1 MRKYLGFTLIEVLI
15 ALTLFAILA
24 AITSSS
30 MYYAFNA
37 RSRVSAQ
44 ADRLNALQ
52 LTIALIKQD
61 IEEIA
66 ARPIRG
72 TEVHLLPS
80 FLGLSN
86 YIELTRAG
94 LPNPNGAEKRSTLK
108 RIALLCL
115 DNQLIRRSWSTL
127 DAPNRDIFEDKVLLG
142 NLDDCH
148 FAFLDTSLQ
157 LLNEWRINSMPTPPT
172 TNSPT
177 TNAPTTIKMLPKAV
191 QLTLALPNW
200 GKGTFL
206 FIVPEALY
214 ENI

>member
-1 MRKYLGFTLIEVLI
+1 MNKHHGFTLIEVLI

-37 RSRVSAQ
+37 RARVSAQ

-52 LTIALIKQD
+52 LTISIIKQD
-61 IEEIA
+61 TTEIA
-66 ARPIRG
+66 TRPIRG
-72 TEVHLLPS
+72 NEFHLFPA
-80 FLGLSN
+80 FVGLSD
-86 YIELTRAG
+86 YIELTRGG

-108 RIALLCL
+108 RLALLCR

-127 DAPNRDIFEDKVLLG
+127 DAPNHDIFEDKVLLS

-148 FAFLDTSLQ
+148 FAFLDANLQ
-157 LLNEWRINSMPTPPT
+157 LLSEWRSNSMP
-172 TNSPT
+172 
-177 TNAPTTIKMLPKAV
+177 NATTIKMLPKAI
-191 QLTLALPNW
+191 QLNLAMPDW

-206 FIVPEALY
+206 FIIPEALY